1 MAERRGRVCA
11 SEEAKGALAR
21 TREDEA
27 SRAEKR
33 KVKFARVFA
42 QPHNLATHPEAR
54 SEETGLLQLEP
65 RPRHPAEE
73 RIVEREVHPGRG

>member
-11 SEEAKGALAR
+11 SEEAKGALWLG
-21 TREDEA
+21 REKT
-27 SRAEKR
+27 KR
-33 KVKFARVFA
+33 RGLRKFARVFA
-42 QPHNLATHPEAR
+42 QPRQLSNPPRSR

-73 RIVEREVHPGRG
+73 RIVEREVNPGRG